1 MLGNELSVTSHGQL
15 RAIRGPQMLANCR
28 CGDCLGLRGVAFRLR
43 LVGLGDGPEAGRGP
57 RARGAREGGGGDGLR
72 ELGPRHGVPRRRQGD
87 TDIVPHHGRIQSG
100 VSRRDCEERCRQQ
113 DTCHGFEFR
122 SSERRCELW
131 LQDIAAH
138 VHDFY
143 HRTVPGSPDFECIV
157 KSPSCSELKA
167 HKALHDAAAS
177 ELSFFLEDY
186 CEYGPTDEAFDVC
199 SRSYDARRRGKCAG
213 DEPPTLCGSHQ
224 EM

>member
-1 MLGNELSVTSHGQL
+1 MDNSEPFVGRKCWPIAVATALACAAL
-15 RAIRGPQMLANCR
+15 RFGFGSWGSETVRRLAEAPAPAAPAR
-28 CGDCLGLRGVAFRLR
+28 AAAATAFVSL
-43 LVGLGDGPEAGRGP
+43 GRGTVC
-57 RARGAREGGGGDGLR
+57 RAGAK
-72 ELGPRHGVPRRRQGD
+72 D

-199 SRSYDARRRGKCAG
+199 SRSYDARRRRKCAG